1 MRGEIPLTFLFINDT
16 DMFQNLREN
25 QQIYVLTKAPV
36 PSLDMGTVIKIQ
48 GPVPNFQAGSNM
60 MGYTMDITV
69 SVNGINRPFP
79 QLPVNKDSAE
89 YVNEQTIIAMS
100 RDAMNAELNSLKN
113 ESVNAIQRGREEE
126 AKLPVWDKL
135 ILQINPEVAE
145 KQRQEQEIATMK
157 HQMATMASDNAEL
170 KNMVAQLLAKL
181 DGDGNKSAK
190 NK

>member
-1 MRGEIPLTFLFINDT
+1 
-16 DMFQNLREN
+16 MFQNLREN

-69 SVNGINRPFP
+69 AVNGINRPFP

-135 ILQINPEVAE
+135 ILQLNPEVAE
-145 KQRQEQEIATMK
+145 KQRQEQELTTLK
-157 HQMATMASDNAEL
+157 NQMAQMTQSYA
-170 KNMVAQLLAKL
+170 NMENMLAQLLAKS
-181 DGDGNKSAK
+181 DADGNKSAK

>member
-1 MRGEIPLTFLFINDT
+1 
-16 DMFQNLREN
+16 
-25 QQIYVLTKAPV
+25 
-36 PSLDMGTVIKIQ
+36 
-48 GPVPNFQAGSNM
+48 
-60 MGYTMDITV
+60 MDITV
-69 SVNGINRPFP
+69 AVNGINRPFP

-135 ILQINPEVAE
+135 ILQLNPEVAE

-170 KNMVAQLLAKL
+170 KSMVAQLLAKL
-181 DGDGNKSAK
+181 DGDGNKSGK

>member
-1 MRGEIPLTFLFINDT
+1 
-16 DMFQNLREN
+16 MFQNLREN
-25 QQIYVLTKAPV
+25 QQIYVLTKGPV

-48 GPVPNFQAGSNM
+48 GPVPSFQAGSNM

-69 SVNGINRPFP
+69 AVNGINRPFP

-126 AKLPVWDKL
+126 ARLPVWDKL
-135 ILQINPEVAE
+135 ILQLNPEVAE
-145 KQRQEQEIATMK
+145 KQRQEQEIAT
-157 HQMATMASDNAEL
+157 L
-170 KNMVAQLLAKL
+170 KSQVAQLAQTNTNLESMMARLMDKL
-181 DGDGNKSAK
+181 DGDANKSPK

>member
-1 MRGEIPLTFLFINDT
+1 
-16 DMFQNLREN
+16 MFQNLREN

-48 GPVPNFQAGSNM
+48 DPVPNFQAGSNM

-126 AKLPVWDKL
+126 AKLPIWDKL
-135 ILQINPEVAE
+135 ILQLNPEVAE

-170 KNMVAQLLAKL
+170 KSMVAQLLAKL